1 MGLDAVIANTRC
13 ELEQKQ
19 RGAAAQRSRELFR
32 DNARG
37 PSAQPGPIN
46 ARTAWFRLT
55 KNAEKKHWQF
65 SGMDFYN

>member
-37 PSAQPGPIN
+37 PSAQPGPI
-46 ARTAWFRLT
+46 
-55 KNAEKKHWQF
+55 
-65 SGMDFYN
+65 